1 MNIKYVNV
9 LRDLM
14 FFKKYNFKNSKAVR
28 RNILNG
34 QSFVLAYCLISVVYC
49 YFRFPIE
56 QSVYF
61 LVLLPILAIL
71 WFFFFPYFYINSI
84 NSQNKRNRKKPDYKE
99 EIELKVSEDLIIV
112 IKEGVPKEFPVNSI
126 KKVVF
131 LKNYA
136 LIYIN
141 ETDDLIIPL
150 YSLNPDVKDALEKFI
165 TENYGDKIAK
175 K

>member
-1 MNIKYVNV
+1 
-9 LRDLM
+9 
-14 FFKKYNFKNSKAVR
+14 
-28 RNILNG
+28 
-34 QSFVLAYCLISVVYC
+34 
-49 YFRFPIE
+49 
-56 QSVYF
+56 
-61 LVLLPILAIL
+61 LPILAIL
-71 WFFFFPYFYINSI
+71 WFFFFPYLYINSI

-99 EIELKVSEDLIIV
+99 EVELNVSDDLITV